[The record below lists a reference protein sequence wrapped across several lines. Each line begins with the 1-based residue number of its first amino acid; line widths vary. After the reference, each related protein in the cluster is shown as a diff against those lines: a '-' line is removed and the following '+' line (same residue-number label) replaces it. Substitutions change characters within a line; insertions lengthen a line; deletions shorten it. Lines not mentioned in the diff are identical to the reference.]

1 MTMYEARIQSARAV
15 AYRALCLGAILKRGE
30 LEIQFQ
36 SPPDDVQPADPRR
49 YLKSKLH
56 DLNDQLLQWV
66 EDEHLLPH
74 LIDSERKLLQKPL
87 GTWRERTITALSWR
101 VESLGVMLWALRYLD
116 AIPAFDTQFE
126 PDDVLGPLDVLTPS
140 IDFIWRANLRPAR
153 SLLMMRDRAEAWNWR
168 SRASELEHLGIQPP
182 DGFTFREIIHVTAE
196 KARAKGNVPYLI
208 DGDFPAFDV
217 PFCELNSDQYAV
229 VSNIAYERYS
239 ALSWLCELT
248 AEWESI
254 RIDR

>member
-1 MTMYEARIQSARAV
+1 MHEERIQSARAV
-15 AYRALCLGAILKRGE
+15 AYRALCLGAILQRGE

-36 SPPDDVQPADPRR
+36 SPTDYTQPADGRR
-49 YLKSKLH
+49 HVKSKLH
-56 DLNDQLLQWV
+56 DLNDQLLQWI
-66 EDEHLLPH
+66 EDEKLLTH
-74 LIDSERKLLQKPL
+74 LIDSERNLLEKPL
-87 GTWRERTITALSWR
+87 GSWRERTVTALSWR
-101 VESLGVMLWALRYLD
+101 VESLGVMLWSLRYLD

-126 PDDVLGPLDVLTPS
+126 PYDVLNPLDVMTPS

-153 SLLMMRDRAEAWNWR
+153 SLLLMRDRAEAWNWR
-168 SRASELEHLGIQPP
+168 ARATELERLGIQPP
-182 DGFTFREIIHVTAE
+182 DGVTFREIIHMTAE
-196 KARAKGNVPYLI
+196 KARNKGNVPYLI
-208 DGDFPAFDV
+208 DGDFPAFDM
-217 PFCELNSDQYAV
+217 PFSELTDEQYAV